1 MAAPFAACMAL
12 AAAFNHLPPKALPQ
26 IQAAEGG
33 RNGTAHMN
41 PNGSVD
47 YGVMQINS
55 QWVPALAKSTG
66 WTETAVRVHLMYDAC
81 FNINA
86 AGAILREDL
95 REAHGDLRRA
105 LAFYHSHNPSL
116 NQTYRTRETNAG
128 VRMFTR
134 PAPDLPPLP
143 ESPE

>member
-26 IQAAEGG
+26 IAAVEGG
-33 RNGTAHMN
+33 RNGTAHVN

-55 QWVPALAKSTG
+55 LWVPALVKSTG
-66 WTETAVRVHLMYDAC
+66 WTETAVRVHLMYDPC
-81 FNINA
+81 FNIAA
-86 AGAILREDL
+86 AGAVLRQDL
-95 REAHGDLRRA
+95 REAHGNLRRA
-105 LAFYHSHNPSL
+105 VALYHSNNPAL
-116 NQTYRTRETNAG
+116 NQTYRTRVTTEG
-128 VRMFTR
+128 LRLFTR

-143 ESPE
+143 QTPE